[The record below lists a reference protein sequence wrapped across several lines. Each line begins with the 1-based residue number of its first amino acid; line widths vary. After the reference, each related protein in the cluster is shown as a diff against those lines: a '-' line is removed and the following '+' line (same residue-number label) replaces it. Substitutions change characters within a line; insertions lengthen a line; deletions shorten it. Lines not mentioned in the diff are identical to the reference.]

1 MIKQPRRGLRVLF
14 KPPENA
20 YSRFSRQAQVSGL
33 DGVLEDWNGFQAKVR
48 FFLFGK
54 NASVNGNVDYIYDEN
69 GTGDFKASDFEIV
82 GDIAEP
88 VTTIR
93 PKLL

>member
-1 MIKQPRRGLRVLF
+1 MIEQPRRGMRVVF

-54 NASVNGNVDYIYDEN
+54 NAYVNVNVDYIYDAAAAHDPPSPDALFR
-69 GTGDFKASDFEIV
+69 TARRRKYD
-82 GDIAEP
+82 
-88 VTTIR
+88 
-93 PKLL
+93 

>member
-54 NASVNGNVDYIYDEN
+54 NAYVNVNVDYIYDEAAAHDTPSPDALFRTERR
-69 GTGDFKASDFEIV
+69 GKYD
-82 GDIAEP
+82 
-88 VTTIR
+88 
-93 PKLL
+93 